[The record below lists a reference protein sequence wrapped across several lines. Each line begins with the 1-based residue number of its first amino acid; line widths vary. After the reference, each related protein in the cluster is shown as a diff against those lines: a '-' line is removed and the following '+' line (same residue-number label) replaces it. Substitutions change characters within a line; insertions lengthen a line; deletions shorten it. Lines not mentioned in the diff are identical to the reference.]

1 MKKERE
7 ILEEAVNNLFGYTN
21 IQAVIE
27 DGKLRYDAFLVIAG
41 EKFVVEIKPE
51 ITRGNK
57 GIILMDLKNISRENN
72 LPILLVT
79 KYIPGDIVKEYVAEG
94 INCLDVAG
102 NCNIR
107 QNQLFLLIE
116 GKKIERMAKVNQ
128 PRAFQ
133 EAGIK
138 LVFQFLVDPGKTNL
152 PYRDLAELTEI
163 SLGSVGMIMQELIDL
178 NFVLKTKQT
187 RKLKNTK
194 ELLNR
199 WITAYHD
206 VLRPRLLKKQMRF
219 IRQESYNK
227 WKDIEFNKINGH
239 VYWGGEPG
247 ANLLT
252 GYLHPGTF
260 TIYTDQNWHSFKEI
274 ELVPDENGKM
284 EVLEM
289 FWKKEIYAGV
299 PPVLIYADLMSNGSD
314 RNIET
319 AKMIYDKELQYIK

>member
-1 MKKERE
+1 MRNEKD
-7 ILEEAVNNLFGYTN
+7 ILDEAANSLFKYTK
-21 IQAVIE
+21 IQAIIE
-27 DGKLRYDAFLVIAG
+27 DGKLRYDAYLNISG
-41 EKFVVEIKPE
+41 ERFVVEIKPE

-57 GIILMDLKNISRENN
+57 GIVLMDLKNISRENN

-79 KYIPGDIVKEYVAEG
+79 KYIPGDIAKEYVEEG

-107 QNQLFLLIE
+107 QNSLFLFIE

-138 LVFQFLVDPGKTNL
+138 LIFQFLVEPERTQL
-152 PYRDLAELTEI
+152 PYRDLASLTNI
-163 SLGSVGMIMQELIDL
+163 SLGSVGIIMNELQEL
-178 NFVLKTKQT
+178 NFILKTKQKK
-187 RKLKNTK
+187 KLKNAK
-194 ELLNR
+194 DLLNR

-219 IRQESYNK
+219 INQDSYSR
-227 WKDIEFNKINGH
+227 WKNIDFTKINGMA
-239 VYWGGEPG
+239 YWGGEPA

-274 ELVPDENGKM
+274 ELIPDEIGKV
-284 EVLEM
+284 EILDM
-289 FWKKEIYAGV
+289 FWKRETFAGV
-299 PPVLIYADLMSNGSD
+299 PPVLIYADLMSSGSN

-319 AKMIYDKELQYIK
+319 AEIIFNNELQYIK

>member
-1 MKKERE
+1 MKKEKD
-7 ILEEAVNNLFGYTN
+7 ILVEAVNSLLRYTN

-27 DGKLRYDAFLVIAG
+27 DGRLRYDAYLIIAG

-51 ITRGNK
+51 ITKGNK
-57 GIILMDLKNISRENN
+57 GIVLMEMKNISRENN

-79 KYIPGDIVKEYVAEG
+79 KYIPSEIAKEYVEDG

-107 QNQLFLLIE
+107 QNNLVLIIE
-116 GKKIERMAKVNQ
+116 GKRIERMSKVNQ

-138 LVFQFLVDPGKTNL
+138 LIFQFLVDPNKTQL

-163 SLGSVGMIMQELIDL
+163 SLGSVAMIMQELIDL
-178 NFVLKTKQT
+178 NFILKTKQT
-187 RKLKNTK
+187 KKLKNTN

-219 IRQESYNK
+219 IMQENYNK
-227 WKDIEFNKINGH
+227 WKEIDLTKVTGQ

-252 GYLHPGTF
+252 GYLHPGTY
-260 TIYTDQNWHSFKEI
+260 TIYTDQNWHNFKEI
-274 ELVPDENGKM
+274 ELVPDDNGKV
-284 EVLEM
+284 EVLDM
-289 FWKKEIYAGV
+289 FWNPKTFAGV
-299 PPVLIYADLMSNGSD
+299 PPVLIYADLMSSGSD

-319 AKMIYDKELQYIK
+319 ANMIYNNELQYIK

>member
-1 MKKERE
+1 MRNVKE
-7 ILEEAVNNLFGYTN
+7 ILAEAVNSLFKFTN

-27 DGKLRYDAFLVIAG
+27 DGRLRYDAYLNIAG
-41 EKFVVEIKPE
+41 ERFVVEVKSE
-51 ITRGNK
+51 ITKGNK
-57 GIILMDLKNISRENN
+57 GIVLMDLKNISRENN

-79 KYIPGDIVKEYVAEG
+79 KYIPGEIAKEYVEDG

-107 QNQLFLLIE
+107 MNNLFLLIE

-138 LVFQFLVDPGKTNL
+138 LIFLFLIDPEKTQL
-152 PYRDLAELTEI
+152 PYRDLAGLANI
-163 SLGSVGMIMQELIDL
+163 SLGSVGMIMQELIEL
-178 NFVLKTKQT
+178 NFILKTKQT
-187 RKLKNTK
+187 KKLKNTK
-194 ELLNR
+194 DLLNR

-219 IRQESYNK
+219 INLENYNR
-227 WKDIEFNKINGH
+227 WKDIDFTRINGN
-239 VYWGGEPG
+239 VYWGGEPA

-260 TIYTDQNWHSFKEI
+260 TIYTDQNWQSFREI
-274 ELVPDENGKM
+274 QLVPDENGKV
-284 EVLEM
+284 EILEM
-289 FWKKEIYAGV
+289 FWQNQTYQGV
-299 PPVLIYADLMSNGSD
+299 PPVLIYADLMSSGSD
-314 RNIET
+314 RNTET
-319 AKMIYDKELQYIK
+319 ANLIFDHELQHIK

>member
-1 MKKERE
+1 MRNEKE
-7 ILEEAVNNLFGYTN
+7 ILAEAVNNLNMYTKVE
-21 IQAVIE
+21 AVIE
-27 DGKLRYDAFLVIAG
+27 DGRLRYDAYLNIAG
-41 EKFVVEIKPE
+41 ERFVVEIKSE
-51 ITRGNK
+51 ITKGNK
-57 GIILMDLKNISRENN
+57 GIVLMDLKNISRENN

-79 KYIPGDIVKEYVAEG
+79 KYIPGEIAKEYVEEG

-107 QNQLFLLIE
+107 RNKLFLLIE
-116 GKKIERMAKVNQ
+116 GKKIERLAKVNQ

-138 LVFQFLVDPGKTNL
+138 LLFQFLIDPQKTQL
-152 PYRDLAELTEI
+152 PYRHLADLANI

-178 NFVLKTKQT
+178 NFILKTKQT
-187 RKLKNTK
+187 KKLKNTK

-199 WITAYHD
+199 WITSYHD

-219 IRQESYNK
+219 INQDNYNR
-227 WKDIEFNKINGH
+227 WKDIDFTRINGKA
-239 VYWGGEPG
+239 YWGGEPA

-252 GYLHPGTF
+252 GYLHPGIF

-274 ELVPDENGKM
+274 ELVPDENGKV

-289 FWKKEIYAGV
+289 FWKKEIYNGV
-299 PPVLIYADLMSNGSD
+299 PPVLTYADLMSSGSD
-314 RNIET
+314 RNTET
-319 AKMIYDKELQYIK
+319 AKIIYDNELQYIK

>member
-1 MKKERE
+1 MRNEKE
-7 ILEEAVNNLFGYTN
+7 ILAEAVNSLFKYTN

-27 DGKLRYDAFLVIAG
+27 DGRLRYDAYLNIAG
-41 EKFVVEIKPE
+41 ERFVVEVKSE
-51 ITRGNK
+51 ITKGNK
-57 GIILMDLKNISRENN
+57 GIVLMDLKNISRENN

-79 KYIPGDIVKEYVAEG
+79 KYIPGEIAKEYVEDG

-107 QNQLFLLIE
+107 MNNLFLLIE

-138 LVFQFLVDPGKTNL
+138 LIFLFLIDPEKTQL
-152 PYRDLAELTEI
+152 PYRDLAGLANI
-163 SLGSVGMIMQELIDL
+163 SLGSVGMIMQELIEL
-178 NFVLKTKQT
+178 NFILKTKQT
-187 RKLKNTK
+187 KKLKNTK
-194 ELLNR
+194 DLLNR

-219 IRQESYNK
+219 INQENYNR
-227 WKDIEFNKINGH
+227 WKDIDFSRINGT
-239 VYWGGEPG
+239 VYWGGEPA

-260 TIYTDQNWHSFKEI
+260 TIYTDQNWHSFREI
-274 ELVPDENGKM
+274 QLVPDENGKV
-284 EVLEM
+284 EILEK
-289 FWKKEIYAGV
+289 FWQNQTYQGV
-299 PPVLIYADLMSNGSD
+299 PPVLIYADLMSSGSD

-319 AKMIYDKELQYIK
+319 ANLIFDHELQYIK